1 MSETRR
7 TDGICAQINVV
18 KLPADNQ
25 EEVLKLMIE
34 RARFM
39 ATQSGFVSV
48 NLHRSKDGSHV
59 VNYVQWTNPD
69 KLKAAHYAPEFRKKW
84 PRFGELVQ
92 EADPC
97 LYDVVHVEAA

>member
-1 MSETRR
+1 MSEIRR
-7 TDGICAQINVV
+7 TDGICAQIDVV
-18 KLPADNQ
+18 KLRADNQ

-59 VNYVQWTNPD
+59 VNYERMTLFLHPRSGVLRLAFKD
-69 KLKAAHYAPEFRKKW
+69 RDLVFFAHRQPNI
-84 PRFGELVQ
+84 
-92 EADPC
+92 
-97 LYDVVHVEAA
+97 VEAV